1 MSTSDTF
8 HPAHIR
14 PRWQRA
20 LLGGAASLATCAL
33 ALALLFQGVPGF
45 GFSLLF
51 PFLMPAIIF
60 FFLFPSSLLPPALLS
75 VLDQSQSLWLSIGI
89 AISLGVW
96 FTIGAL
102 TSWWIR
108 RPALRLIAWALAYSV
123 ATIAY
128 IIMFSFLMKD

>member
-1 MSTSDTF
+1 
-8 HPAHIR
+8 
-14 PRWQRA
+14 
-20 LLGGAASLATCAL
+20 
-33 ALALLFQGVPGF
+33 
-45 GFSLLF
+45 
-51 PFLMPAIIF
+51 MPAIIF